1 MIEKPI
7 TPYLL
12 GAGIVRGLTVTRQ
25 LDQNI
30 VLESGYGYGSNGLP
44 FFCEG
49 ATYRHYVLV
58 NYDDLELVTM
68 NAYFRTPLNKP
79 IDNLQIWQL
88 KNDSEA
94 EVANEKV
101 PFHLLKPQ
109 SAADT
114 EGSLFLDDKVVVLF
128 RSNDKMAI
136 KVLLMRKKDVA
147 AFSFPSTFQWNDVL
161 LNNTDGESPFSIWGN
176 AVVSDPSK
184 EVTDH
189 DLYLH
194 LHPTLQL
201 PVLAIRRFGY
211 GDLKVEDLA
220 CDAVYLTNFC
230 VTNPKIEGSNVDNPR
245 YLKDFNSVCV
255 EYALIID
262 TIRCEFEEALTA
274 FHGYFGE
281 ILGNYA
287 VTTLNAFWKTFEA
300 RWCAFR
306 DVQTATDKTAMQ
318 YWYDVFADLT
328 AAYNELRAEALRFYS
343 QNDLNPMAF
352 TQHLVLGSLS
362 AEPSFAF
369 PNPYR
374 TGFQQAPIFNG
385 QAEQL
390 QRLRF
395 LHWRL
400 VMMMKCFYAPNFEW
414 DDVATDSVLTPSAD
428 INTDNP
434 EDIAVKINMPI
445 RLTPSRHLGLPL
457 GQRAIPYYFDLAK
470 SEQSLHWYWDFEA
483 TQQNRATEHLS
494 YHSENEDAFVKQKGG
509 DYYAGTE
516 GGAYSQVPHIVHGF
530 AFDVRG
536 FPFVRI
542 EGLIG
547 KTALTP
553 AFSIKN
559 AQGKEQLLIDLLK
572 DLAKQY
578 NICFDVKILPIN
590 ALTPSVPVNGVA
602 KGFCGKCL
610 EHLGGVYHGGTF
622 YIFYENYRVSS
633 GPQQFKIV
641 ADFTALNDCDCPT
654 ISSAQPIAPPPIE
667 NTVDKVDNQT
677 IIAPKTVKKKA
688 TK

>member
-1 MIEKPI
+1 MTTDKPI

-12 GAGIVRGLTVTRQ
+12 GAGIVRGLTATRQ

-68 NAYFRTPLNKP
+68 NAYFRTPLDKA
-79 IDNLQIWQL
+79 IEDLQIWQL
-88 KNDSEA
+88 KTDLDWEA
-94 EVANEKV
+94 ANVKL
-101 PFHLLKPQ
+101 PFRLLKPQ

-114 EGSLFLDDKVVVLF
+114 EGSIFLDDKVVVLF
-128 RSNDKMAI
+128 RSNEKMAI

-147 AFSFPSTFQWNDVL
+147 AFSFPKDFQWKDVL
-161 LNNTDGESPFSIWGN
+161 LNNNNGESPFSIWGN

-194 LHPTLQL
+194 LHPVLQL

-220 CDAVYLTNFC
+220 CDAVYSSIFCRMDATKERILT
-230 VTNPKIEGSNVDNPR
+230 
-245 YLKDFNSVCV
+245 DFNSVCG
-255 EYALIID
+255 EYALIIEK
-262 TIRCEFEEALTA
+262 IRCEFEEALTV
-274 FHGYFGE
+274 FHGHFGE

-300 RWCAFR
+300 RWCAFQE
-306 DVQTATDKTAMQ
+306 VQTATDKTAMQ

-328 AAYNELRAEALRFYS
+328 TAYNELRAEALRFNS
-343 QNDLNPMAF
+343 QNDLNGTSF
-352 TQHLVLGSLS
+352 RQHLVLGSLPS
-362 AEPSFAF
+362 EPSFAF

-374 TGFQQAPIFNG
+374 TPFQQAPIFNG

-414 DDVATDSVLTPSAD
+414 DDVATDSVLMPTAD
-428 INTDNP
+428 INADNAA
-434 EDIAVKINMPI
+434 DIATKINMPI
-445 RLTPSRHLGLPL
+445 RLTPSRHLGMPL

-470 SEQSLHWYWDFEA
+470 SEQSLHWYWDFDA

-494 YHSENEDAFVKQKGG
+494 YHSENEDAFVKLKDG

-536 FPFVRI
+536 YPFVRI
-542 EGLIG
+542 EGING
-547 KTALTP
+547 KTASSE
-553 AFSIKN
+553 AFVIKN
-559 AQGKEQLLIDLLK
+559 AQGKEQPLIELLK

-578 NICFDVKILPIN
+578 NICFDVKVLPIS
-590 ALTPSVPVNGVA
+590 ALTPSAPVNGVA
-602 KGFCGKCL
+602 KGFCGKCI

-633 GPQQFKIV
+633 GPQEFKIV

-654 ISSAQPIAPPPIE
+654 VSLPRPIEPQPIE
-667 NTVDKVDNQT
+667 VGKDKVENQT
-677 IIAPKTVKKKA
+677 IMAAPTVKTTKK
-688 TK
+688 KGGK

>member
-1 MIEKPI
+1 MTTDRPI

-12 GAGIVRGLTVTRQ
+12 GAGIVRGLTATRQ

-44 FFCEG
+44 FFCEST
-49 ATYRHYVLV
+49 TYRHYVLV

-68 NAYFRTPLNKP
+68 NAYFRTPLDKP
-79 IDNLQIWQL
+79 IDDLKIWQL
-88 KNDSEA
+88 KTDSDWEAANDKS
-94 EVANEKV
+94 
-101 PFHLLKPQ
+101 PYRLLKPQ
-109 SAADT
+109 SATDT
-114 EGSLFLDDKVVVLF
+114 EGSIFLDDKVVVLF
-128 RSNDKMAI
+128 RSNDKMPI
-136 KVLLMRKKDVA
+136 KVLLMLKKDVA
-147 AFSFPSTFQWNDVL
+147 AFSFPSTFQWKDVL
-161 LNNTDGESPFSIWGN
+161 LNNNNGESPFSIWGN

-194 LHPTLQL
+194 LHPVLQL

-220 CDAVYLTNFC
+220 CDAVYSSIFCRTDPTKERILT
-230 VTNPKIEGSNVDNPR
+230 
-245 YLKDFNSVCV
+245 DFNSVCG
-255 EYALIID
+255 EYTLIID
-262 TIRCEFEEALTA
+262 KIRSEFEEALTA
-274 FHGYFGE
+274 FHGHFGG
-281 ILGNYA
+281 ILGDYA

-328 AAYNELRAEALRFYS
+328 TAYNELRAEALRYNS
-343 QNDLNPMAF
+343 QNDLNPTAF
-352 TQHLVLGSLS
+352 RQHLVLGSLP

-374 TGFQQAPIFNG
+374 TPFLQAPIFNG

-414 DDVATDSVLTPSAD
+414 DDVASDSVLTPSAD
-428 INTDNP
+428 INADNP
-434 EDIAVKINMPI
+434 ADIAVKINMPI
-445 RLTPSRHLGLPL
+445 RLTPSRHLGSPL

-494 YHSENEDAFVKQKGG
+494 YHSENEDAFVKQKDG

-516 GGAYSQVPHIVHGF
+516 GSAYSQVPHIVHGF

-536 FPFVRI
+536 FPFVRV
-542 EGLIG
+542 EGYIG
-547 KTALTP
+547 KVGTFDNLTTP
-553 AFSIKN
+553 
-559 AQGKEQLLIDLLK
+559 KEFVIPINSTTNILLTNHLDKLK
-572 DLAKQY
+572 KQY
-578 NICFDVKILPIN
+578 NVCFNLELRPISTLN
-590 ALTPSVPVNGVA
+590 TY
-602 KGFCGKCL
+602 CGKCI
-610 EHLGGVYHGGTF
+610 EHLGGVYQGGTF
-622 YIFYENYRVSS
+622 ILFYEELKPKTVESIVIRM
-633 GPQQFKIV
+633 FKIV
-641 ADFTALNDCDCPT
+641 ADFTCLSAC
-654 ISSAQPIAPPPIE
+654 SSAANVIMPPPAPQG
-667 NTVDKVDNQT
+667 NTFMVDKVENQT
-677 IIAPKTVKKKA
+677 IMAPKAVKKKI